1 MTNILAFFFS
11 RQMLFG
17 GFLAEREGEAELG
30 QAGGLSPEATSN
42 LRCGLGDQGQQ
53 GI

>member
-1 MTNILAFFFS
+1 MTNIFAIFFS

-17 GFLAEREGEAELG
+17 GFLAERDREAELG
-30 QAGGLSPEATSN
+30 QAGGLGPEAACD
-42 LRCGLGDQGQQ
+42 LWCGLGDQGQQ